1 MRALRQLREVV
12 LTVGAV
18 LGTLCLIS
26 LITLVGL
33 GVRPLI
39 VRSGSMEPSISTGAL
54 ALAQERPASRVQVG
68 DVVSVPTEA
77 GVRVTHRVV
86 AVDRDGRGV
95 KLTLQG
101 DANDVPDAE
110 PYLVTTV
117 DRVVADVPLAGYVVA
132 WGAGPVG
139 RFLLGAFMGV
149 VLLLGVGGRN
159 RLAPAEVTP
168 PPAHAVTRAP
178 TPPTPV
184 GRLRR
189 RVRRTLRW
197 TARLSAATCVTIGA
211 VVTPAGAASAA
222 YVNSGTV
229 TSGSFAAY
237 TVPAPVISS
246 CEELPGTKVRVYW
259 PGITSPFALGY
270 SGLIV
275 EDNVTLAVVTSG
287 SNRYVEVAAGLLA
300 ALISRDIT
308 IRVRANLATTPVW
321 TSPPADQRLRV
332 GLLGLS
338 LSCL

>member
-1 MRALRQLREVV
+1 MTAAARPAV
-12 LTVGAV
+12 LLGLGVAIAAYLLSFFHRVAPAAISGDLQVSFAIGGAQ
-18 LGTLCLIS
+18 LGTLAATYFYVYTLMQIPTGVLADTLGPRRILWWGGLVAGVGAILFGLAPS
-26 LITLVGL
+26 FELAFVGRTLVGL

-211 VVTPAGAASAA
+211 VVTPA
-222 YVNSGTV
+222 
-229 TSGSFAAY
+229 
-237 TVPAPVISS
+237 
-246 CEELPGTKVRVYW
+246 
-259 PGITSPFALGY
+259 
-270 SGLIV
+270 
-275 EDNVTLAVVTSG
+275 
-287 SNRYVEVAAGLLA
+287 
-300 ALISRDIT
+300 
-308 IRVRANLATTPVW
+308 
-321 TSPPADQRLRV
+321 
-332 GLLGLS
+332 
-338 LSCL
+338 